1 MFAAYVRRR
10 LIELSVY
17 LVITESIMSTFHAS
31 SLALFR
37 QVRFFIGSRDVWLLG
52 YSVRAP
58 RYSGLYYL
66 CSGLKEFTVAGS

>member
-1 MFAAYVRRR
+1 MQNVKVIIFADTYAVVSIMFSTYVLQR

-37 QVRFFIGSRDVWLLG
+37 QVQFFIGSQ
-52 YSVRAP
+52 
-58 RYSGLYYL
+58 
-66 CSGLKEFTVAGS
+66 

>member
-1 MFAAYVRRR
+1 MQNVKVIIFAGSYAVVSIMFNTYVLRR

-37 QVRFFIGSRDVWLLG
+37 QVRFFIGSQWCLVTRLLG
-52 YSVRAP
+52 
-58 RYSGLYYL
+58 
-66 CSGLKEFTVAGS
+66 GSAL

>member
-1 MFAAYVRRR
+1 
-10 LIELSVY
+10 
-17 LVITESIMSTFHAS
+17 MSTFHAS

-52 YSVRAP
+52 YMGAP

-66 CSGLKEFTVAGS
+66 CRSLKEFTVAAS